1 MPTYEYRC
9 AKCAETFEVYQSFTD
24 KPLKRHK
31 GCGGDLRKIFHARGI
46 VFKGSGFYATDM
58 RSASASG
65 NGSGDSESKKSQK
78 SDKPAEKSSSSKPE
92 STDKAG
98 AAPKKPAAATKD

>member
-65 NGSGDSESKKSQK
+65 NGSGDSDSKQSE
-78 SDKPAEKSSSSKPE
+78 KPAEKTSSSKPE

>member
-31 GCGGDLRKIFHARGI
+31 GCGGDLRKVFHARGI

-58 RSASASG
+58 RSASESG
-65 NGSGDSESKKSQK
+65 NGSGDSGSKQSE
-78 SDKPAEKSSSSKPE
+78 KPAEKTSSSKSE
-92 STDKAG
+92 TTDKAG